1 MSSYRYVIDLNEAFS
16 GSLLFYV
23 LIIFQKEKMRNS
35 KKTANFERFGEFYS
49 TKIKIF
55 LDSNE

>member
-1 MSSYRYVIDLNEAFS
+1 MVHLIV
-16 GSLLFYV
+16 SLLFCG

-35 KKTANFERFGEFYS
+35 KKTANFERLEEFCS
-49 TKIKIF
+49 TRISIF